1 MFECGPIFYA
11 NKQSKSD
18 IIINQGGTD
27 AGKTYAIMQLL
38 YDIAVNEPAPNEDP
52 IITIVGESVPNL
64 KKGAY
69 RIAKNIL
76 FNNPT
81 LQSKIIKQPNETDR
95 IIYFKSGWIMEFNSY
110 ETEQQ
115 AKQGKR
121 QYLFVNEA
129 QGISWPIFW
138 QLAKKTRRKV
148 FIDYNPTAGFWAHEK
163 LIGTSPESN
172 DLSAKVQLIISDH
185 RHNPFLSQKDHD
197 RTENIKDKERWWV
210 YARGKTGNLIG
221 LIHPNWKEIPNA
233 MFPTQ
238 CEIFGGLDFG
248 YTNDPTAGVKL
259 AAIGNNIFAHE
270 LCYEPGLA
278 PIKTKEIFF
287 ANGFGPENPVFC
299 DHDPEQ
305 IAQLRRFGLIAI
317 AANKHNGSVKSGIL
331 KVNEYNFFYTASST
345 NIDFERKRYMWMI
358 DPATGK
364 PLNVPV
370 DGNDHL
376 MNAIRY
382 GVYTKFFRQ
391 GI

>member
-1 MFECGPIFYA
+1 MFETGPIFYA
-11 NKQSKSD
+11 NRNSTSD
-18 IIINQGGTD
+18 IIVNQGGTD
-27 AGKTYAIMQLL
+27 AGKTYAIMQVL
-38 YDIAVNEPAPNEDP
+38 YDIAVNEPAPKEDP

-69 RIAKNIL
+69 RVAKNIL
-76 FNNPT
+76 QNNPT
-81 LQSKIIKQPNETDR
+81 LQSKTIKQPNETDR

-110 ETEQQ
+110 ENEQQ

-129 QGISWPIFW
+129 QGITWAVFW
-138 QLAKKTRRKV
+138 QLAKKTRRRT

-172 DLSAKVQLIISDH
+172 DLSAKVQLFISDH

-210 YARGKTGNLIG
+210 YARGRTGNLIG
-221 LIHPNWKEIPNA
+221 LIHTNWKEIPDDL
-233 MFPTQ
+233 FPTD

-259 AAIGNNIFAHE
+259 AVIGNNIFAHE

-287 ANGFGPENPVFC
+287 ANGFGDQSPVFC
-299 DHDPEQ
+299 DHDPDQ
-305 IAQLRRFGLIAI
+305 IAQLRRFGLVAVS
-317 AANKHNGSVKSGIL
+317 ANKRPGSVNSGIL
-331 KVNEYNFFYTASST
+331 KVNEFNLFYTASSK
-345 NIDFERKRYMWMI
+345 NIDRERKKYMWMI
-358 DPATGK
+358 DPINGK
-364 PLNVPV
+364 PLNIPQ